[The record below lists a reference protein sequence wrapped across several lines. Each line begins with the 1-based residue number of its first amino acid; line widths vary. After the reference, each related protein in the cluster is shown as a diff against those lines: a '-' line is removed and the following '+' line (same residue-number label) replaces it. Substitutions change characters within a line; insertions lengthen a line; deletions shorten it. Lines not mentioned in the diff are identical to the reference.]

1 MVTSEVTGDGLQVGV
16 SDTLE
21 HNSPEEYRQIFVRRL
36 KSYVAIGSLSQEDG
50 DVNENVKKA
59 IGFSSLAKQQLC
71 MCYHAFLYVSLPSR
85 HDNDVKMPKFQ
96 VVWRT

>member
-1 MVTSEVTGDGLQVGV
+1 MVTSEVIGDGLQVGV

-21 HNSPEEYRQIFVRRL
+21 HNSPEEYMQFFVRRL
-36 KSYVAIGSLSQEDG
+36 KSSVAIGGLSNDDG

-71 MCYHAFLYVSLPSR
+71 TCITLFCTFLCSR
-85 HDNDVKMPKFQ
+85 C
-96 VVWRT
+96 TTTT